1 MKVEKIIALL
11 TEIEKKFEVE
21 NWMVDGFHV
30 WPLIR
35 LDLMMSLHF
44 SESKELQI
52 KINLLFKM
60 RQAMNMLAG
69 LAKYLI
75 RSSLDRKNN
84 ATLAEVNAVI
94 LADGISRIKLD
105 GKWYDR
111 FCDPLKDKLKKDGKT
126 SLMIETHHNYFTP
139 RFSPSKFIQPQLDFS
154 LLKTMF
160 FKKNIL
166 KNCSLKGYA
175 EFIALLRSK
184 NLTIPLPD
192 EKRLRTIV
200 IAIRAYADY
209 YKKILRRVSAKQGFV
224 VSFYGPRGLAFN
236 LACREL
242 GIHSLDIQHGVAGES
257 NPAYGQWSKVPDTG
271 YEVLPCEF
279 LCWSEEDKKAI
290 ERWNH
295 KVKKHHIAT
304 VMGNLFVDLWK
315 EGRFIDENIVKE
327 LKTLKKTKNILVTL
341 SYIEEQNI
349 ALYKNLIEVM
359 KKMPRNLQWWIRLHP
374 CLKEKKKEVRRMFE
388 KEGIFNIEIDHA
400 TDLTLYSLLPHMDL
414 HMTYASATVVEAATF
429 DVFSIIN
436 GEDGKNYFAEQIAAG
451 KAIFAK
457 TPAEITK
464 ILMFQART

>member
-1 MKVEKIIALL
+1 MKVEKIIDLL
-11 TEIEKKFEVE
+11 LEIEKKFEVE
-21 NWMVDGFHV
+21 NWMVDDFHV

-60 RQAMNMLAG
+60 KQAVNMLIG
-69 LAKYLI
+69 SFKYLI

-84 ATLAEVNAVI
+84 ATLREVDAVI

-111 FCDPLKDKLKKDGKT
+111 FCDPLKDRLRKEDKT
-126 SLMIETHHNYFTP
+126 SLVIEPHHNYLTP

-160 FKKNIL
+160 FKNDIFENRSL
-166 KNCSLKGYA
+166 KNYP
-175 EFIALLRSK
+175 EFITFLSAK
-184 NLTIPLPD
+184 NLNIPLPD

-200 IAIRAYADY
+200 TAIRAYADY

-224 VSFYGPRGLAFN
+224 VSFYGPRGLAFD

-242 GIHSLDIQHGVAGES
+242 GIPSADIQHGVAGES
-257 NPAYGQWSKVPDTG
+257 NPAYGKWSKVPDTG

-315 EGRFIDENIVKE
+315 EGRFTDENIVKE

-400 TDLTLYSLLPHMDL
+400 TDCLLYSLLPHMDL
-414 HMTYASATVVEAATF
+414 HITYASATVFEASIF
-429 DVFSIIN
+429 GIYSIIN
-436 GEDGKNYFAEQIAAG
+436 GKDGEQYFAEQIMSG
-451 KAIFAK
+451 KAVFADTPDEIVKVANSIF
-457 TPAEITK
+457 
-464 ILMFQART
+464 